1 MEVILKS
8 ITTGVIAFDKKGQ
21 ITTVNNAA
29 EQILE
34 LNATKLIGRPARDG
48 FGPELFASI
57 WQPLIDGL
65 ANHDLYSA
73 QLEVMISGRPQTLLV
88 DGARIADENGEDLGT
103 ILVFDDA
110 TEQVKLQRIAA
121 WREVA
126 RRIAHEIKN
135 PVTPIKL
142 SAQRL
147 LRRFPEKF
155 TGEDLDVCASCLQT
169 IEKQV
174 DSLRDLVNEFSKFS
188 RLPQIK
194 PQMANINQVIADVA
208 SLYRM
213 SYPNVRIDTSNLGDV
228 PEFPLDR
235 DQMNRVFVNLT
246 DNAIAALSDCD
257 TQGYVAFNSIL
268 LPGLSTVRIE
278 VIDNGIGIPQHL
290 RDRVIEPY
298 FSTKDGGTGL
308 GLAIVAQI
316 ITDHGGYLRVLSNE
330 PRGTRMV
337 IELPTG
343 GRIS

>member
-1 MEVILKS
+1 
-8 ITTGVIAFDKKGQ
+8 
-21 ITTVNNAA
+21 
-29 EQILE
+29 
-34 LNATKLIGRPARDG
+34 
-48 FGPELFASI
+48 
-57 WQPLIDGL
+57 
-65 ANHDLYSA
+65 
-73 QLEVMISGRPQTLLV
+73 
-88 DGARIADENGEDLGT
+88 
-103 ILVFDDA
+103 
-110 TEQVKLQRIAA
+110 
-121 WREVA
+121 
-126 RRIAHEIKN
+126 
-135 PVTPIKL
+135 
-142 SAQRL
+142 
-147 LRRFPEKF
+147 
-155 TGEDLDVCASCLQT
+155 
-169 IEKQV
+169 
-174 DSLRDLVNEFSKFS
+174 
-188 RLPQIK
+188 
-194 PQMANINQVIADVA
+194 
-208 SLYRM
+208 M